1 MIGAETVK
9 SDQLQGFV
17 MATFKSPYPKLW
29 DPHTCG
35 KQSLHVL
42 IAALCRE
49 KALFDAASKRFG
61 REEPKSLSESLT
73 MLLTLLFF
81 ERSMVSRYPNS
92 VATAYPQI
100 HSTNQLVVA
109 NIVIG

>member
-49 KALFDAASKRFG
+49 KALLDAASKRFG
-61 REEPKSLSESLT
+61 LRRAE
-73 MLLTLLFF
+73 
-81 ERSMVSRYPNS
+81 
-92 VATAYPQI
+92 VAQRKLDDATD
-100 HSTNQLVVA
+100 TTFL
-109 NIVIG
+109 